1 EGGAAYDSTQPPAAK
16 IVVEVP
22 RPAGEDVAPL
32 ADVRSILQEI
42 DVPPIKLARDEML
55 MRPES
60 LPTFSAK
67 VLAAYKDD
75 GAKTPFRE
83 AVEKARKTLN
93 EQLKG
98 KRLREEWQLIGNENG
113 HKAFVKDY
121 QEKEVAK
128 TIRELEEALDDLRA
142 AGKDGR
148 KEEKSKRWQA
158 NYDYILARV
167 EAQLA
172 YLYEYDSALGE
183 MRKELPPSGPNGWR
197 LASQAK
203 FSGDAAG
210 RKLMAESS
218 KLLDKLAK
226 EHPGTPWELLAKR
239 DRLSNLG
246 LKWQPNK

>member
-93 EQLKG
+93 AQLKG
-98 KRLREEWQLIGNENG
+98 KHLREEWQMIGDENG

-142 AGKDGR
+142 AAKEGR
-148 KEEKSKRWQA
+148 KEEKSRRWQA
-158 NYDYILARV
+158 NYDYILARMESQV
-167 EAQLA
+167 G
-172 YLYEYDSALGE
+172 YLSEYDSALGD
-183 MRKELPPSGPNGWR
+183 MRKELPEKGPNGWR
-197 LASQAK
+197 LASQQK
-203 FSGDAAG
+203 LSGDPAG
-210 RKLMAESS
+210 RRLVTESG
-218 KLLDKLAK
+218 KILDKLAK
-226 EHPGTPWELLAKR
+226 DNPGTPWELLAKR
-239 DRLSNLG
+239 DRLTNLG
-246 LKWQPNK
+246 LRWQPNK